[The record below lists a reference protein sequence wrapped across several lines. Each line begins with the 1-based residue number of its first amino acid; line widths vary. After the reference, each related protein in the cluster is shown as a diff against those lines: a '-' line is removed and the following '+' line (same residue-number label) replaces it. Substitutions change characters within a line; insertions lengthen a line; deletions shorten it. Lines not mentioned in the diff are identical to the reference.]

1 MMKWWILS
9 EGGFGMTSRRTFL
22 ATAAAA
28 LATPAIATAGQIPAD
43 MPPRFK
49 AQIVPVKRMFAA
61 GEIHVTPWNH
71 YLYYT
76 LGHGQAIRYGV
87 AVGAEGRNFTGVAE
101 VGRKAEWPRWT
112 PTADM
117 IRREPDKYARYADG
131 MEGGPDNPLGSR
143 ALYLYQNG
151 QDTLFRIHGTPQ
163 PWTIGQSVS
172 SGCIRMVNAHVEHL
186 YKKVPIGA
194 TVRVYA

>member
-1 MMKWWILS
+1 
-9 EGGFGMTSRRTFL
+9 MTTRRAFL
-22 ATAAAA
+22 TAATAFMAAPAA
-28 LATPAIATAGQIPAD
+28 LRAGQVPAD
-43 MPPRFK
+43 MDPRFK
-49 AQIVPVKRMFAA
+49 AQIVPIKREFAA

-76 LGHGQAIRYGV
+76 LGNGQAIRYGV
-87 AVGAEGRNFTGVAE
+87 AVGAEGRTFSGVAE
-101 VGRKAEWPRWT
+101 VGRKAKWPRWT
-112 PTADM
+112 PTQDM
-117 IRREPDKYARYADG
+117 IAREPEKYAKHAGG
-131 MEGGPDNPLGSR
+131 MAGGPDNPLGAR

-151 QDTLFRIHGTPQ
+151 NDTLFRIHGTPQ

-186 YKKVPIGA
+186 YDKVPVGA